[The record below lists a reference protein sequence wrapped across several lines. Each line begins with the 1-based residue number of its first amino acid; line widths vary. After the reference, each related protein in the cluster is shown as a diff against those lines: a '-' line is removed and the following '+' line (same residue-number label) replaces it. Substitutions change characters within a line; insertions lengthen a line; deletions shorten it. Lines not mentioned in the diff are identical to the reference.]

1 MCPQASVALSHV
13 EARHRQ
19 SVAKLKREFPHAAPL
34 ELMGGDRICDKPN
47 DGSGDLGDGDGT
59 TVGSGDNV
67 PAEGEAAVALI
78 EWSQLEDEE
87 KDRVREPRP
96 KDSWL
101 RWSRSKRCTK
111 EPLYCTGE
119 ISYVRVY

>member
-47 DGSGDLGDGDGT
+47 DGSGDLGDGRHNRRKRRQC
-59 TVGSGDNV
+59 SGR
-67 PAEGEAAVALI
+67 G
-78 EWSQLEDEE
+78 
-87 KDRVREPRP
+87 
-96 KDSWL
+96 
-101 RWSRSKRCTK
+101 
-111 EPLYCTGE
+111 
-119 ISYVRVY
+119 